1 MSNGT
6 SYEPEAIAG
15 MQLEQPLDL
24 ELSLG
29 RAGYCNSQVS
39 DALPF
44 WCFPIERRLDEHEAR
59 ASQDSIDQK
68 EIVEPIRVNGRNP
81 PPLHSSLLPAL
92 VVTAA
97 RHNTDTTRT
106 ACASEHWSQEQE
118 KAVEV
123 ERPLFPGYI
132 FAKMVE
138 GVNDFSVPK
147 RVIGVRDYLRFEGIP
162 CAIQEGAI
170 LAIRRREGL
179 EYERA
184 QRAISGVH
192 NFTKGEPVRVAE
204 GPFSGFAAEVYS
216 LDPKGAITALVNLF
230 GRKTKAVFDG
240 AQLEKV

>member
-1 MSNGT
+1 MIDERPNWFIILA
-6 SYEPEAIAG
+6 EPNRE
-15 MQLEQPLDL
+15 
-24 ELSLG
+24 G
-29 RAGYCNSQVS
+29 RAAEGLRERGI
-39 DALPF
+39 DAYAPRMLKRLV
-44 WCFPIERRLDEHEAR
+44 RR
-59 ASQDSIDQK
+59 
-68 EIVEPIRVNGRNP
+68 GR
-81 PPLHSSLLPAL
+81 
-92 VVTAA
+92 
-97 RHNTDTTRT
+97 
-106 ACASEHWSQEQE
+106 
-118 KAVEV
+118 KVEV

-147 RVIGVRDYLRFEGIP
+147 RVIGVRDYLRFEGVP
-162 CAIQEGAI
+162 CAIQDGAI
-170 LAIRRREGL
+170 LAIRRREEL